1 MMTTEKQKPIK
12 FKSQWGEEYDIIFE
26 KSSYAKN
33 GRLFVRCLCEDKEYG
48 GYEPYCNV
56 TVNLKDYL
64 PKGNYAFLDTNNGDP
79 KLFGLMF
86 ENGYVEEVDGL
97 VGFSGYCIY
106 PVIKFSDEFIEMIS

>member
-26 KSSYAKN
+26 KSSYANN

-48 GYEPYCNV
+48 GYEPYCNI
-56 TVNLKDYL
+56 TINISGCL
-64 PKGNYAFLDTNNGDP
+64 PIGNHAFLDINNGDP
-79 KLFGLMF
+79 NLFRLMF
-86 ENGYVEEVDGL
+86 EKGYMEKTEF